1 MLPAGLRYPSGIAF
15 GCFPVYPGEHAFKES
30 RDCHTGSK
38 ELKQKRELIT
48 MIFSRKRL
56 CRRKRLTSLVL
67 SLVLAATSAAGCITA
82 SASPEAAAAG
92 VYVKQMGRGY
102 CTLAS
107 AVDMMRSKMY
117 ISGNPSWPNVTQQAA
132 KSTAWLNGG
141 GLYHNFT
148 YYGMTVTYSTA
159 KCNTAG
165 ALISLLEQHPEGIEI
180 YIRDLPHAVLLTR
193 YDASTGTFYVADP
206 VYDGERTLMQSWQRK
221 AGSTQAAVIG
231 TIDAFW
237 YISSYQNQTVP
248 GGLRGPVAPV
258 NESGTENNDAGNV
271 NENPVTPEPVP
282 EPIPEP
288 PAIIDDEDYSN
299 MNVNQPGE
307 AVITDSD
314 CFAAVR
320 STVKLPYIYN
330 YASTAF
336 TDVDN
341 ASWYRQSVQA
351 AYEMGMMNG
360 VSSSQFLV
368 YGNVTLAQT
377 ICMAA
382 RIRSLYYADGY
393 DFTAVNGEPWYL
405 PYVRYARE
413 NHMLDAAFDAEI
425 STGLD
430 YDKVAQRIEFAQIL
444 SRALPD
450 DQLTAIRQTDS
461 ISDVPDNSGE
471 ERYEAVYQLYDAG
484 VLTGD
489 GEGFKPWN
497 TITRAEVAAVVS
509 RMGDASLR
517 IG

>member
-1 MLPAGLRYPSGIAF
+1 
-15 GCFPVYPGEHAFKES
+15 
-30 RDCHTGSK
+30 
-38 ELKQKRELIT
+38 
-48 MIFSRKRL
+48 MIFTRNRL
-56 CRRKRLTSLVL
+56 FTKKRLTSLIL
-67 SLVLAATSAAGCITA
+67 SLVVAVSAAAAGGITA

-117 ISGNPSWPNVTQQAA
+117 FSGNPSWPNVTQQAA

-148 YYGMTVTYSTA
+148 YYGMTVTYSTSA
-159 KCNTAG
+159 CNTAG
-165 ALISLLEQHPEGIEI
+165 ALIKLLEQHPEGVEI

-221 AGSTQAAVIG
+221 AGSTQAAVIS
-231 TIDAFW
+231 TIDAYW
-237 YISSYQNQTVP
+237 YISSYQNQIVP
-248 GGLRGPVAPV
+248 GGLTGPVASTNAPDTG
-258 NESGTENNDAGNV
+258 SGNV
-271 NENPVTPEPVP
+271 IEEPVAPPEP

-288 PAIIDDEDYSN
+288 PSIVDDEEYLA
-299 MNVNQPGE
+299 MNSGANACDIV
-307 AVITDSD
+307 TD
-314 CFAAVR
+314 FTPVK
-320 STVKLPYIYN
+320 STVRLPYIYN

-336 TDVDN
+336 ADVDSS
-341 ASWYRQSVQA
+341 SWYSKSVQA

-382 RIRSLYYADGY
+382 RIRSLYYGDGH
-393 DFTAVNGEPWYL
+393 DFTALNGEPWYL
-405 PYVRYARE
+405 PYVRYARD
-413 NHMLDAAFDAEI
+413 NNMLGAAFDSQI
-425 STGLD
+425 NPGLD
-430 YDKVAQRIEFAQIL
+430 YDQAAQRIEFAEIL

-450 DQLTAIRQTDS
+450 DQITAIKQTVS
-461 ISDVPDNSGE
+461 IPDVPDNSGE

-489 GEGFKPWN
+489 GQGFKPWN
-497 TITRAEVAAVVS
+497 TITRVEVAAVVS